1 MYNLYLKCDFR
12 ISDNRTEGIKEMIRF
27 SSNFPKRFPV
37 SVHNV
42 FIYDK
47 IEFSF
52 INVWSFQLLNRSF
65 LEASL

>member
-1 MYNLYLKCDFR
+1 
-12 ISDNRTEGIKEMIRF
+12 MIRF
-27 SSNFPKRFPV
+27 SSNFPNRFQV
-37 SVHNV
+37 SVYNV